1 MNSCLFQKE
10 LVEMDDLR
18 ASRTKAEPV
27 QGRTLNSTNDL
38 ISFDAGEDL
47 GPSDA
52 ESDIDL

>member
-1 MNSCLFQKE
+1 
-10 LVEMDDLR
+10 MDDLR